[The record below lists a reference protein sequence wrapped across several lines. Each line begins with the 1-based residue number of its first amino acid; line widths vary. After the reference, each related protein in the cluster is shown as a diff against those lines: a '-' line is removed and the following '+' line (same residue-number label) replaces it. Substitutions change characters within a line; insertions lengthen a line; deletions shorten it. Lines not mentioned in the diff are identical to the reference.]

1 MCQHISRFRELEIT
15 GILSHTLCKKTTKDI
30 KFIEDYDIVYSASSQ
45 STHWSYQNMS
55 LAGYD
60 LPSGLPDL
68 SEITRY
74 CRIEDI
80 EPFLQMVSADIATDH
95 SYITDWRC
103 KNDQLVA
110 TIKESNGSQLKVI
123 HENLNQMELEKFLLI
138 PSVSD
143 LHFSCTQYRD
153 LLAHH
158 VLETVITEMDTSGLA
173 RPAVP
178 FALISLGSDGREE
191 QTLITDQDNL
201 IVYGDGGG
209 EEADLYFKE
218 FSNRL
223 VDRLEE
229 AGFKRCT
236 GDIMPTN
243 QTWRGSLS
251 QWRKRLFSI
260 VRYEVEDI
268 GKNTMDLIV
277 MSDARFVAG
286 DQKLASELIHMIRT
300 MERDYFQVLWG
311 MAKAATEMKLALGFM
326 NRIWTE
332 GSGDHKGEFNVK
344 LLAWAPLVMNVR
356 ILSINESIPATS
368 TLERI
373 SLLEAGGSFS
383 ASFAHDLIDAYHV
396 LTRQRI
402 LIQIKALK
410 GIQRDSYYLNPYQ
423 LPTIEREQIRHA
435 MIKIEELQKIIHA
448 NFHIV

>member
-1 MCQHISRFRELEIT
+1 MSEAA
-15 GILSHTLCKKTTKDI
+15 HT
-30 KFIEDYDIVYSASSQ
+30 
-45 STHWSYQNMS
+45 
-55 LAGYD
+55 
-60 LPSGLPDL
+60 PSELPDL
-68 SEITRY
+68 TDITQY

-80 EPFLQMVSADIATDH
+80 EPFLRKLLVDVNSSHTN
-95 SYITDWRC
+95 TVGWRS
-103 KNDQLVA
+103 KNEQLVA
-110 TIKESNGSQLKVI
+110 SIEHTHGPALKTI
-123 HENLNQMELEKFLLI
+123 HESLNQIELERFLLI
-138 PSVSD
+138 PSVTD
-143 LHFSCTQYRD
+143 LHRSCTEYRD
-153 LLAHH
+153 ILASR
-158 VLETVITEMDTSGLA
+158 VMSIVFADMDAAGFV
-173 RPAVP
+173 RPPVP
-178 FALISLGSDGREE
+178 FALISMGSDGREE

-209 EEADLYFKE
+209 DEADHYFIE
-218 FSNRL
+218 FSTRL

-229 AGFKRCT
+229 AGFSRCT

-243 QTWRGSLS
+243 QTWRGSFS

-260 VRYEVEDI
+260 VRYEVTDI

-286 DQKLASELIHMIRT
+286 DLGLASELIDMIRD

-326 NRIWTE
+326 KHIWTE

-356 ILSINESIPATS
+356 IMAISQSIPATS

-373 SLLEAGGSFS
+373 SLLEAEGSFS
-383 ASFAHDLIDAYHV
+383 PSFARDLVDAYHI
-396 LTRQRI
+396 LTKQRI

-410 GIQRDSYYLNPYQ
+410 GIQDDSYYLNPYQ
-423 LPTIEREQIRHA
+423 LSSFEREQIRHA
-435 MIKIEELQKIIHA
+435 LTKIEELQKIIHS